1 MNRGINL
8 SAALKNASENVFGVE
23 AEVDI
28 GTQGHI
34 GANTCV
40 IPSLFAGIAEVAR
53 CRMACG
59 REGIIALELAECV
72 SEDIR
77 RAFLFCRAQRE
88 GAAGT
93 KTDSANDAVGV
104 CNLSFDAAVRFEL
117 VAFNADDLELSLR
130 FDEEHVIQ
138 GVPPA
143 EFSAHTIEC
152 LPERTADFLPRLIA
166 EVIIA
171 AETTDFR
178 GEVGIAAAVGQNRIV
193 EVQGV
198 AIIAAAAGNT
208 GEIGIGM
215 GVVKRNAHDFA
226 AVGCGYFLV
235 IAHLDHVFV
244 HVESVVAANVGV
256 AIASPKTAGASLF
269 ITSFVPALVEAI
281 QIRSQ

>member
-53 CRMACG
+53 YRMACG

-130 FDEEHVIQ
+130 FDEEGVIQ

-143 EFSAHTIEC
+143 EFSAHAVER
-152 LPERTADFLPRLIA
+152 LPERTADFLPRLIV

-178 GEVGIAAAVGQNRIV
+178 GEVGPEQNSR
-193 EVQGV
+193 GS
-198 AIIAAAAGNT
+198 
-208 GEIGIGM
+208 
-215 GVVKRNAHDFA
+215 RRS
-226 AVGCGYFLV
+226 
-235 IAHLDHVFV
+235 DHCCRCR
-244 HVESVVAANVGV
+244 
-256 AIASPKTAGASLF
+256 KY
-269 ITSFVPALVEAI
+269 
-281 QIRSQ
+281 R

>member
-130 FDEEHVIQ
+130 FDEEGVIQ

-143 EFSAHTIEC
+143 EFSAHAVER
-152 LPERTADFLPRLIA
+152 LPERTAAVSYTHLTLP
-166 EVIIA
+166 
-171 AETTDFR
+171 TK
-178 GEVGIAAAVGQNRIV
+178 RIV
-193 EVQGV
+193 
-198 AIIAAAAGNT
+198 
-208 GEIGIGM
+208 
-215 GVVKRNAHDFA
+215 
-226 AVGCGYFLV
+226 
-235 IAHLDHVFV
+235 
-244 HVESVVAANVGV
+244 
-256 AIASPKTAGASLF
+256 
-269 ITSFVPALVEAI
+269 
-281 QIRSQ
+281 

>member
-8 SAALKNASENVFGVE
+8 SAALENAPENVFGVE

-40 IPSLFAGIAEVAR
+40 IPSLFAGIGEVAR

-59 REGIIALELAECV
+59 NEGIIALELAECV
-72 SEDIR
+72 GKDIR
-77 RAFLFCRAQRE
+77 RAFLFCRSERE

-93 KTDSANDAVGV
+93 KTDSTNDAVGV

-130 FDEEHVIQ
+130 FDEEGVIQ
-138 GVPPA
+138 VVPPA
-143 EFSAHTIEC
+143 KFSAHTVER
-152 LPERTADFLPRLIA
+152 LPERTADFVPRLIA

-171 AETTDFR
+171 AETTNSR
-178 GEVGIAAAVGQNRIV
+178 GEVSVAAAVGQHRIV

-215 GVVKRNAHDFA
+215 GVVKSNAHDFA
-226 AVGCGYFLV
+226 AVGSGYFLV

-256 AIASPKTAGASLF
+256 ALASPQTAGASRF
-269 ITSFVPALVEAI
+269 IPSFVPALMEAI

>member
-130 FDEEHVIQ
+130 FDEEVRQ
-138 GVPPA
+138 GHARSLEQSDGRCDGVELLSA
-143 EFSAHTIEC
+143 ECHYRHEGRS
-152 LPERTADFLPRLIA
+152 
-166 EVIIA
+166 
-171 AETTDFR
+171 
-178 GEVGIAAAVGQNRIV
+178 
-193 EVQGV
+193 
-198 AIIAAAAGNT
+198 
-208 GEIGIGM
+208 
-215 GVVKRNAHDFA
+215 
-226 AVGCGYFLV
+226 
-235 IAHLDHVFV
+235 
-244 HVESVVAANVGV
+244 
-256 AIASPKTAGASLF
+256 
-269 ITSFVPALVEAI
+269 ALVHA
-281 QIRSQ
+281 R